1 MSAPQPIL
9 HVITSLNLG
18 GAETMMVQVL
28 EHTDRTRF
36 TPHVVSLRPEAP
48 LADRVRRAGIEPHF
62 LDMRSYAQMPAAL
75 AKLKRIMREVRPALV
90 QTWMYHAD
98 LLGGIAARSLTPR
111 PPVVWNIQ
119 GSNLDPRGTKFL
131 SRVVCRLCGAV
142 SRTLPDK
149 IAVCSLTAMDVHER
163 LGYDRS
169 RMIHIVNGAD
179 TARFVPDAN
188 ARRELRAELGIPQD
202 AFVIGMAGR
211 NDPQKDYPNYF
222 AAIREM
228 QQRDPDVHFIACG
241 AGVTADDPALA
252 RLRASCPRPDHI
264 HLIGPRRD
272 MPRVYPAFDLK
283 TLTSAFGEGL
293 PLSLTE
299 AMACGVPG
307 VATDVG
313 DSAATIGDCGAAVP
327 IGDPSALVREWRKIL
342 RLTPDQRAALSRAAR
357 LRAEKCYA
365 LPAITERYERLY
377 NDLINDAGKSFAA
390 RQPTATLTPVATAR

>member
-1 MSAPQPIL
+1 M
-9 HVITSLNLG
+9 G
-18 GAETMMVQVL
+18 
-28 EHTDRTRF
+28 
-36 TPHVVSLRPEAP
+36 
-48 LADRVRRAGIEPHF
+48 
-62 LDMRSYAQMPAAL
+62 SYAQMPAAL
-75 AKLKRIMREVRPALV
+75 RRLKALMRETRPALV

-131 SRVVCRLCGAV
+131 SRVVCRLCALA
-142 SRTLPDK
+142 SRSLPEK

-163 LGYDRS
+163 LGYDRA
-169 RMIHIVNGAD
+169 RMIHIVNGTDTTRFLPD
-179 TARFVPDAN
+179 TA
-188 ARRELRAELGIPQD
+188 AREALRAEFGIPRE

-222 AAIREM
+222 AGIRLF
-228 QQRDPDVHFIACG
+228 QQKHPEAHFIACG
-241 AGVTADDPALA
+241 AGVTADDPFLA
-252 RLRASCPRPDHI
+252 SLRSQCAHPERV

-272 MPRVYPAFDLK
+272 MPKVYPAFDIK

-313 DSAATIGDCGAAVP
+313 DSGAVVEGTGHCVP
-327 IGDPSALVREWRKIL
+327 IGDPAALAAAWEKIMLLPPEARAQLSQAVR
-342 RLTPDQRAALSRAAR
+342 QRAESH
-357 LRAEKCYA
+357 YA
-365 LPAITERYERLY
+365 LPAITARYEALHA
-377 NDLINDAGKSFAA
+377 DLIAAA
-390 RQPTATLTPVATAR
+390 RPPASAGPRGIPHAAPAR

>member
-28 EHTDRTRF
+28 EHTDRARF
-36 TPHVVSLRPEAP
+36 SPAVVSLRPEAP
-48 LADRVRRAGIEPHF
+48 LADRVRRAGIPVHF

-75 AKLKRIMREVRPALV
+75 RRLKALMREMKPALV

-131 SRVVCRLCGAV
+131 SRVVCRLCALA
-142 SRTLPDK
+142 SRSLPEK

-163 LGYDRS
+163 LGYDRA
-169 RMIHIVNGAD
+169 RMIHIVNGTDTTRFLPD
-179 TARFVPDAN
+179 TAARDA
-188 ARRELRAELGIPQD
+188 LHAELGIPPG

-211 NDPQKDYPNYF
+211 NDPQKDYPNFF
-222 AAIREM
+222 AAIRLF
-228 QQRDPDVHFIACG
+228 QQQHPEVHFIACG
-241 AGVTADDPALA
+241 AGVTADDPFLA
-252 RLRASCPRPDHI
+252 GLRSQCAHPQRI

-272 MPRVYPAFDLK
+272 MPQVYPAFDIK

-293 PLSLTE
+293 PLSLAE

-313 DSAATIGDCGAAVP
+313 DSRAVVEGTGHCVP
-327 IGDPSALVREWRKIL
+327 ISDPAALCAAWGKIML
-342 RLTPDQRAALSRAAR
+342 LPAEARAQLSRAVR
-357 LRAEKCYA
+357 LRAERHYA
-365 LPAITERYERLY
+365 LPAITARYEALY
-377 NDLINDAGKSFAA
+377 TDLITAA
-390 RQPTATLTPVATAR
+390 APRPPASAAPRGIPHAAPAR